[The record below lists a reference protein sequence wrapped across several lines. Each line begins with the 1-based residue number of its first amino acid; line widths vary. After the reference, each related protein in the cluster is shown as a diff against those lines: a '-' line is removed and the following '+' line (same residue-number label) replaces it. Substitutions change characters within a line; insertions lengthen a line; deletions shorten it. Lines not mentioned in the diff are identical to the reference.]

1 MEQDK
6 FVLYKGVWIGRDS
19 PHLSYYLSKQDCFDL
34 LNSGGVFVKK
44 YI

>member
-19 PHLSYYLSKQDCFDL
+19 PHLSCYLSKQDCSSL
-34 LNSGGVFVKK
+34 LNRGGVFVKE